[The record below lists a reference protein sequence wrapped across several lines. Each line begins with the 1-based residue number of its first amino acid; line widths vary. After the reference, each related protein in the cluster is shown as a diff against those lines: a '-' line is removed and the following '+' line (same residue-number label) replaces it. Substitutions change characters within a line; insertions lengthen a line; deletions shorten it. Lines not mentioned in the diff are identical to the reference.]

1 MLRLENIAKSFYAR
15 HEVFDAVSDVSIDVY
30 ENEFLTIL
38 GPGQCGK
45 SVLLNIIAGLEKPT
59 KGTVDFPASS
69 DTTMGFVFQKTAVF
83 PWKTVMENVEL
94 GLQIKGTNKKER
106 REKAQYLIELVGLKG
121 FENAYPYQ
129 LSGGMKQR
137 VGIARAYCVNPD
149 ILLMDEPFGAVDDIT
164 RKALQDEILRIHREQ
179 GVTIVFITHDIGEAL
194 KLGSRVLVMDHGG
207 IVQDGPPDELRSRPA
222 TAFVRE
228 LVGG

>member
-1 MLRLENIAKSFYAR
+1 MDGEK
-15 HEVFDAVSDVSIDVY
+15 VS
-30 ENEFLTIL
+30 
-38 GPGQCGK
+38 
-45 SVLLNIIAGLEKPT
+45 GLDKR
-59 KGTVDFPASS
+59 VR
-69 DTTMGFVFQKTAVF
+69 MVFQKLALL
-83 PWKTVMENVEL
+83 PWLTVSKNV
-94 GLQIKGTNKKER
+94 QIGMKYAKVPKEQ
-106 REKAQYLIELVGLKG
+106 RERVAQHYIDLVGLQG
-121 FENAYPYQ
+121 FERSYPHQ

-137 VGIARAYCVNPD
+137 VGIARAYASGNNV
-149 ILLMDEPFGAVDDIT
+149 IFMDEPFGAVDDIT

>member
-1 MLRLENIAKSFYAR
+1 MEVVRLDPALAR
-15 HEVFDAVSDVSIDVY
+15 RY
-30 ENEFLTIL
+30 
-38 GPGQCGK
+38 
-45 SVLLNIIAGLEKPT
+45 
-59 KGTVDFPASS
+59 PA
-69 DTTMGFVFQKTAVF
+69 
-83 PWKTVMENVEL
+83 E
-94 GLQIKGTNKKER
+94 
-106 REKAQYLIELVGLKG
+106 
-121 FENAYPYQ
+121 
-129 LSGGMKQR
+129 LSGGQKQR
-137 VGIARAYCVNPD
+137 VGIARALAASPD

>member
-121 FENAYPYQ
+121 
-129 LSGGMKQR
+129 
-137 VGIARAYCVNPD
+137 
-149 ILLMDEPFGAVDDIT
+149 
-164 RKALQDEILRIHREQ
+164 
-179 GVTIVFITHDIGEAL
+179 THDLL
-194 KLGSRVLVMDHGG
+194 KLGGRLAVRHRRDVLHL
-207 IVQDGPPDELRSRPA
+207 LRH
-222 TAFVRE
+222 
-228 LVGG
+228 